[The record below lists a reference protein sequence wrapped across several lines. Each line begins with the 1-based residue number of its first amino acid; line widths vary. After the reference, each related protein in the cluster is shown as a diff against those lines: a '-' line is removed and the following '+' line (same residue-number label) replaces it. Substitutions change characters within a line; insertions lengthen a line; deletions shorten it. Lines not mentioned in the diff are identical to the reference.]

1 MDGNSKVVP
10 EKKNEKLN
18 SRVKQYISLIVCVMI
33 MLVYPIWKE
42 HKIFGID
49 LPQEKEEEKVETLT
63 PTNDGFIIN
72 TTEIGK
78 DIIGYGGITPVEI
91 TVSDGKIKSI
101 KALPNKETPEFYG
114 AIKNSDI
121 LESLD
126 GKTLEEALNTPIHG
140 ISGAT
145 YSSKAI
151 IGNMKAGI
159 AYAIDENA
167 TAIGNAADSEKLPL
181 KWYITIVII
190 LAGGIVPF
198 FIKDKRY
205 RMLQMILNVLLLG
218 FWGGTFISYS
228 LMTSYATNGITK
240 VVLIP
245 TGLMLIAAFI
255 YPLFNKKDY
264 YCLWMCPY
272 GSAQELLGKCIK
284 FKIRMKPGLIKWL
297 DYFRQALWFV
307 LMWLLWTGLWF
318 DWMGYEPF
326 AAFFF
331 TDASVV
337 TLSIAGAFLILS
349 LFVQRPYCRFVCPT
363 GSLFK
368 YAEGRY

>member
-1 MDGNSKVVP
+1 MGKEDTPTIRPRNT
-10 EKKNEKLN
+10 
-18 SRVKQYISLIVCVMI
+18 RIRQYVSFIICVMI

-49 LPQEKEEEKVETLT
+49 LPQDNDEEKVETLT
-63 PTNDGFIIN
+63 PIDGGYVIN

-91 TVSDGKIKSI
+91 TVINGKIKKI
-101 KALPNKETPEFYG
+101 IALPNKETPEFYG
-114 AIKNSDI
+114 AIRNSDI
-121 LESLD
+121 LEKLD
-126 GKTLEEALNTPIHG
+126 GKSLEEALNTPIDG
-140 ISGAT
+140 IAGAT

-159 AYAIDENA
+159 SFALDKNAIE
-167 TAIGNAADSEKLPL
+167 IGNAADSEKLPL

-190 LAGGIVPF
+190 LAGGIIPL
-198 FIKDKRY
+198 FIKDTRY
-205 RMLQMILNVLLLG
+205 RVLQLILNVLLLG

-240 VVLIP
+240 VILIP

-255 YPLFNKKDY
+255 YPFFGKKDY

-272 GSAQELLGKCIK
+272 GSAQELIGKCIK
-284 FKIRMKPGLIKWL
+284 FKFKMKPSLIKWL
-297 DYFRQALWFV
+297 NYFRQALWFV

-368 YAEGRY
+368 YAESSY

>member
-1 MDGNSKVVP
+1 MNQKP
-10 EKKNEKLN
+10 AIPAKLQN
-18 SRVKQYISLIVCVMI
+18 NKIKQYVGFVVCIMI
-33 MLVYPIWKE
+33 MLVVPIWKD

-49 LPQEKEEEKVETLT
+49 LGHEDEKKVETIRQVE
-63 PTNDGFIIN
+63 NGIIIN
-72 TTEIGK
+72 TSEIGK
-78 DIIGYGGITPVEI
+78 DIIGYGGVTPVEI
-91 TVSDGKIKSI
+91 TISDGKIKNI
-101 KALPNKETPEFYG
+101 TALPNQETPEFYG
-114 AIKNSDI
+114 AIRNSDI

-126 GKTLEEALNTPIHG
+126 GKTLAEAMETPIDG
-140 ISGAT
+140 VAGAT

-151 IGNMKAGI
+151 IGNIKAGI
-159 AYAIDENA
+159 EYAAKNEN
-167 TAIGNAADSEKLPL
+167 IFVSSKKESEKLPL
-181 KWYITIVII
+181 KFYITIVII
-190 LAGGIVPF
+190 LAGGIIPF

-205 RMLQMILNVLLLG
+205 RTLQLILNVLLLG

-228 LMTSYATNGITK
+228 LMTSYAANGISQVT
-240 VVLIP
+240 LIP

-255 YPLFNKKDY
+255 YPFFGKKDY

-272 GSAQELLGKCIK
+272 GSFQELLGKCVKVKIK
-284 FKIRMKPGLIKWL
+284 MKPEVIKWL
-297 DYFRQALWFV
+297 NYFRQALWFV

-331 TDASVV
+331 KDAGVV
-337 TLSIAGAFLILS
+337 TLCIAGGFLILS

-368 YAEGRY
+368 YAEGNY

>member
-1 MDGNSKVVP
+1 MGKPVKTSIQP
-10 EKKNEKLN
+10 KNILF
-18 SRVKQYISLIVCVMI
+18 RQLVTFIIGVMI

-63 PTNDGFIIN
+63 PIDGGFVIN
-72 TTEIGK
+72 TTELCK
-78 DIIGYGGITPVEI
+78 DIIGYSGPTPVEI
-91 TVSDGKIKSI
+91 SVVDGKIQKIKS
-101 KALPNKETPEFYG
+101 LPNRETPEFYG
-114 AIKNSDI
+114 AIRNSDM

-126 GKTLEEALNTPIHG
+126 GKTLEEAIATPIDG
-140 ISGAT
+140 VSGAT
-145 YSSKAI
+145 YTSKAI
-151 IGNMKAGI
+151 IANIKAGI

-167 TAIGNAADSEKLPL
+167 ETIGKSADSEKLPL
-181 KWYITIVII
+181 KWYVTLGII
-190 LAGGIVPF
+190 LAGGIIPL
-198 FIKDKRY
+198 FIRDKRY
-205 RMLQMILNVLLLG
+205 RTLQLILNVLLLG

-240 VVLIP
+240 AILIP
-245 TGLMLIAAFI
+245 TGLMLITAFI
-255 YPLFNKKDY
+255 YPFFGKKDY
-264 YCLWMCPY
+264 YCLWICPY
-272 GSAQELLGKCIK
+272 GSAQELLGKCVK

-297 DYFRQALWFV
+297 NYFRRALWFV

-331 TDASVV
+331 TDASAV

-349 LFVQRPYCRFVCPT
+349 FFVQRPYCRFVCPT

-368 YAEGRY
+368 FAEGSD

>member
-1 MDGNSKVVP
+1 MGNPDKPSFPSKNMKMRQCV
-10 EKKNEKLN
+10 
-18 SRVKQYISLIVCVMI
+18 SFIVCVMI
-33 MLVYPIWKE
+33 MLVYPIWKD

-49 LPQEKEEEKVETLT
+49 LQQESDKETVETLT
-63 PTNDGFIIN
+63 LIDGGFVIN

-78 DIIGYGGITPVEI
+78 DIIGYGGPTPVEI
-91 TVSDGKIKSI
+91 TVIDGKIQKI
-101 KALPNKETPEFYG
+101 VALPNQETPEFYG
-114 AIKNSDI
+114 AVRNSDI

-126 GKTLEEALNTPIHG
+126 GKSLEEAIETRIDG
-140 ISGAT
+140 VSGAS
-145 YSSKAI
+145 YSSKAV
-151 IGNMKAGI
+151 IGNIKAGI
-159 AYAIDENA
+159 AYALDEDA
-167 TAIGNAADSEKLPL
+167 LAIEKEADSEKLPL
-181 KWYITIVII
+181 KWYVTLGII
-190 LAGGIVPF
+190 LAGGIIPF

-205 RMLQMILNVLLLG
+205 RVLQLILNVLLLG

-228 LMTSYATNGITK
+228 LMTSFATNGITK
-240 VVLIP
+240 AVLIP

-255 YPLFNKKDY
+255 YPFFGKKDY
-264 YCLWMCPY
+264 YCLWLCPY

-297 DYFRQALWFV
+297 NYFRQVLWFV

-349 LFVQRPYCRFVCPT
+349 LFIQRPYCRFVCPT

-368 YAEGRY
+368 YAEGNK